1 MAIAS
6 QQSEKI
12 ASDSEKPG
20 QMEET
25 KQEEPEPVV
34 STPVNPVSQDEQS
47 RQDAELAILLSQQ
60 WDAEDGQGVYQD
72 QPQEQSY

>member
-6 QQSEKI
+6 QQSDKI
-12 ASDSEKPG
+12 ASDGEKPG

-34 STPVNPVSQDEQS
+34 STPVNPVS
-47 RQDAELAILLSQQ
+47 
-60 WDAEDGQGVYQD
+60 
-72 QPQEQSY
+72 